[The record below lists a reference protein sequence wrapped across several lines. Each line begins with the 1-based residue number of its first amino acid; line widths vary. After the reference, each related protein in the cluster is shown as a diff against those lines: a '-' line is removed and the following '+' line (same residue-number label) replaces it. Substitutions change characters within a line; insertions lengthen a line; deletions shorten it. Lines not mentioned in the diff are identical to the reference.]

1 MKGPILY
8 AFIYMRHLEELNH
21 GDRKSNGGYWRWGV
35 CGGMGGAGVERGGRR
50 MWSSCFSLEDGK
62 VQEMESSDS
71 GMTV

>member
-1 MKGPILY
+1 METESR
-8 AFIYMRHLEELNH
+8 MVVT
-21 GDRKSNGGYWRWGV
+21 GGGV
-35 CGGMGGAGVERGGRR
+35 CVGMGSAGVEGGGRR